1 MRILIIDDD
10 RALCRSLQIHLQR
23 EGHTVECAYSA
34 SAGVEAFETAP
45 TDLVFVDLKL
55 PDVSGLD
62 VLRELKGLDAEPLS
76 VMITGA
82 QDAKAT
88 IEAVRLG
95 AFDYIRKPLDLDAV
109 LVTIE
114 KAAQHFAKPAPRN
127 VASVAVFSDHPH
139 EIVGAHPKIIEVLK
153 QVGLYSQSRIPV
165 LVQGESGT
173 GKELVARLLHET
185 GSQGLPFIAVNCSA
199 VVPTLLE
206 SELFGHEKGAFTGAD
221 STKIGKLEL
230 AAEGTILFD
239 EIGDM
244 SFGLQAKLLRALQEH
259 EFERV
264 GGTEPIPLK
273 ARVLAAT
280 NRDLESLMADG
291 KFREDLYYRLAVS
304 TIHVP
309 PLRERRSDIP
319 LLAEHLLGQI
329 RKDLDASVNAIEE
342 AALQRLQAHDW
353 PGNVRELR
361 NVLTR
366 AAVLARAPIITED
379 LIIESIER
387 SSAQTRK
394 VPAVVTTLR
403 QAEKRHIE
411 SALYST
417 GWNISHTASLLDIS
431 RVTLRKKIGDYG
443 LTPPPGRSRRRVP
456 EPR

>member
-10 RALCRSLQIHLQR
+10 RALCRSLQIHLER

-34 SAGVEAFETAP
+34 STGIEALEATP
-45 TDLVFVDLKL
+45 TDLLFVDLKL
-55 PDVSGLD
+55 PDMSGLD
-62 VLRELKGLDAEPLS
+62 VLRKLKEFGAESLS
-76 VMITGA
+76 VMITGT
-82 QDAKAT
+82 QDTKGT

-114 KAAQHFAKPAPRN
+114 KASQHFARPAPKN

-165 LVQGESGT
+165 LIQGESGT

-185 GSQGLPFIAVNCSA
+185 SCQGLPFIAVNCSA

-206 SELFGHEKGAFTGAD
+206 SELFGHEKGAFTGAE

-230 AAEGTILFD
+230 AGEGTIFFD

-244 SFGLQAKLLRALQEH
+244 SFDLQAKLLRTLQEN

-264 GGTEPIPLK
+264 GGTKPIPLK

-280 NRDLESLMADG
+280 NRDLESLIAEG
-291 KFREDLYYRLAVS
+291 KFREDIYYRLAVS
-304 TIHVP
+304 TIKVP
-309 PLRERRSDIP
+309 PLRDRRSDIP
-319 LLAEHLLGQI
+319 LLAEHLLGRI
-329 RKDLDASVNAIEE
+329 GTDLGVSVNAIEKN
-342 AALQRLQAHDW
+342 ALRPLQAHDW

-361 NVLTR
+361 NVLMR
-366 AAVLARAPIITED
+366 AVVLARGPIITED
-379 LIIESIER
+379 LIIASIER
-387 SSAQTRK
+387 SSAQMGA

-403 QAEKRHIE
+403 EAEKRHIE
-411 SALYST
+411 SALYAT
-417 GWNISHTASLLDIS
+417 GWNISRTASLLDIS
-431 RVTLRKKIGDYG
+431 RVTLRKKIEDYE
-443 LTPPPGRSRRRVP
+443 LTPPPSKSKRVTKS
-456 EPR
+456 

>member
-10 RALCRSLQIHLQR
+10 RALCRSLQIHLER

-34 SAGVEAFETAP
+34 STGIEALEAAP
-45 TDLVFVDLKL
+45 RDLVFVDLKL
-55 PDVSGLD
+55 PDMSGLD
-62 VLRELKGLDAEPLS
+62 VLRALKDLDAEPLS

-109 LVTIE
+109 MVTIE
-114 KAAQHFAKPAPRN
+114 KAAQHFAKPTPNN
-127 VASVAVFSDHPH
+127 VAAVAAFSDHPH
-139 EIVGAHPKIIEVLK
+139 EIVGAHPKTIEVLK
-153 QVGLYSQSRIPV
+153 QVGRYSQSRIPV
-165 LVQGESGT
+165 LIQGESGT

-221 STKIGKLEL
+221 STKTGKLEF
-230 AAEGTILFD
+230 AAEGTIFFD

-244 SFGLQAKLLRALQEH
+244 SFDLQAKLLRTLQEN

-264 GGTEPIPLK
+264 GGTKPIPLK

-280 NRDLESLMADG
+280 NHDLESLIAEG

-304 TIHVP
+304 VIKIP

-319 LLAEHLLGQI
+319 LLAEHLLGRI
-329 RKDLDASVNAIEE
+329 SKDLDVSVDAIEKS
-342 AALQRLQAHDW
+342 ALRPLQAYDW

-361 NVLTR
+361 NVLMR
-366 AAVLARAPIITED
+366 AVVLARGPIITED

-387 SSAQTRK
+387 SSAQMSA

-403 QAEKRHIE
+403 EAEKRHIE
-411 SALYST
+411 SALYAA
-417 GWNISHTASLLDIS
+417 GWNISRTASLLEIS
-431 RVTLRKKIGDYG
+431 RVTLRKKIEDYD
-443 LTPPPGRSRRRVP
+443 LKPPPGKRGRGPKS
-456 EPR
+456 